1 MGASTPHERLKKTA
15 QHLIEQVLPR
25 PRPLG
30 VRFWDGSLLPPEV
43 PREDTVILVLKR
55 PEVLARL
62 LEPPLDLALGEAY
75 LEGDFDVE
83 GNLEKALEIAESL
96 TPRLN
101 PLEWAGVL
109 RDATSLKK
117 GLKALGVAARLKGR
131 AHSKERDRQ
140 AIQHHYDVS
149 NRFYRLWLDQ
159 RMVYSCA
166 YFPQGDEDLDQAQ
179 ENKLELVLKK
189 LRLQPGE
196 RLLDVGAGWG
206 GLIVYAAERYGAQ
219 ALGVTLSKRQ
229 VEHARAVIAEN
240 GLEDRVQIELRD
252 YRDVRGPFDKAA
264 SIGMAEHV
272 GREKLPE
279 YFRTLYQALRPG
291 GLLLHHVIT
300 RGPVPPR
307 FSKTVA
313 SGEFMR
319 RYVFPDGEILPLWT
333 HLKAAEE
340 AGFEVCDVEDLRP
353 HYAKTLRHWVA
364 RLEAR
369 FAEAVREVG
378 AARARLWRLYMSASA
393 YQFAAGHLAIHQVLL
408 AKPNAKGQAAV
419 PPSRADLYI
428 GGGYGG
434 R

>member
-1 MGASTPHERLKKTA
+1 MGTGTQHERLKEIAYHFLERT
-15 QHLIEQVLPR
+15 LPR

-43 PREDTVILVLKR
+43 PREDAVILVLKR

-83 GNLEKALEIAESL
+83 GNLEKALELAESL
-96 TPRLN
+96 APRLN

-109 RDATSLKK
+109 RDAASLRK
-117 GLKALGVAARLKGR
+117 GLRDLGVAARLKGR
-131 AHSKERDRQ
+131 VHSRERDRQ

-149 NRFYRLWLDQ
+149 NRFYQLWLDR

-166 YFPQGDEDLDQAQ
+166 YFPQGNEDLDQAQ
-179 ENKLELVLKK
+179 EKKLDLVLRK

-206 GLIVYAAERYGAQ
+206 GLAVYAAERYGAQ
-219 ALGVTLSKRQ
+219 VLGVTLSKRQ
-229 VEHARAVIAEN
+229 AEHARSVIAAS
-240 GLEDRVQIELRD
+240 GLEDQVRIELRD
-252 YRDVRGPFDKAA
+252 YRDVRGSFDKAA
-264 SIGMAEHV
+264 SVGMAEHV
-272 GREKLPE
+272 GREQLPE
-279 YFRTLYQALRPG
+279 YFRVLYQALRPG

-307 FSKTVA
+307 FSKAVA
-313 SGEFMR
+313 SGEFIR
-319 RYVFPDGEILPLWT
+319 RYVFPDGEILPLWE
-333 HLKAAEE
+333 HLEAAEE

-408 AKPNAKGQAAV
+408 AKPDAKGQAAV
-419 PPSRADLYI
+419 PLSRADLYA
-428 GGGYGG
+428 
-434 R
+434 